1 MESRHSI
8 LPQTQTQS
16 EKQSEHKK
24 NLSSA
29 KMKSTNFQ
37 ITTFELEK
45 LQIVLTFLA
54 SNVVLRLC
62 PNYKHAPFIKRCC
75 TKHQHIFALFINS
88 AAHQILKY
96 AIFFMSH
103 ACDLNVKA
111 QLESNASTIFFHHT
125 VARRKAGLQRR
136 FYISAV
142 IHVRQ
147 YRKQSHKLCT
157 NRVPNR
163 FLSQGRLR
171 KSVFSATCY
180 VKFTFLISTGNFH
193 IY

>member
-16 EKQSEHKK
+16 EKQSEHRK

-45 LQIVLTFLA
+45 LQIFLTFLA

-103 ACDLNVKA
+103 ACDLNVQSPTWIQCLYNILSPYSSPKKSRTTKKI
-111 QLESNASTIFFHHT
+111 LHFCSDTCKT
-125 VARRKAGLQRR
+125 VQE
-136 FYISAV
+136 
-142 IHVRQ
+142 
-147 YRKQSHKLCT
+147 T
-157 NRVPNR
+157 VP
-163 FLSQGRLR
+163 QAMY
-171 KSVFSATCY
+171 KSCS
-180 VKFTFLISTGNFH
+180 
-193 IY
+193 